1 MMLKGFEQSK
11 IEHSESFKTGINS
24 RQAKET
30 ETQKLR
36 KRNVWEKIFAVFDG
50 GADGE
55 IGNDEGDGDGK
66 LTHKELHDLL
76 KRITGGKSK
85 FTEADITG
93 IINRLDE
100 NGDGDID
107 FEEFFKYV
115 TEITD
120 NSDETPEEISN
131 GIFDLVD
138 QPDEDEEEEEEGEE
152 KHEHQATC
160 VDQILYCC
168 KPEEEEDEEGPSI
181 SITELQKVLEKTGQ
195 ELPADEVLEIVSDI
209 DVNGDGQ
216 VSFHTNN

>member
-1 MMLKGFEQSK
+1 MKTRFAFLVLKVVYMMLKGFEQSK

-138 QPDEDEEEEEEGEE
+138 QPEEGGTPA
-152 KHEHQATC
+152 KQTIQLKTLQDLVLVSGQTSPQSLC
-160 VDQILYCC
+160 SSVDQVAIL
-168 KPEEEEDEEGPSI
+168 
-181 SITELQKVLEKTGQ
+181 
-195 ELPADEVLEIVSDI
+195 SDRQLAR
-209 DVNGDGQ
+209 DVYDDGARDP
-216 VSFHTNN
+216 TA